1 MSHLYSTTSVTR
13 TKHSHLSYQDRQKL
27 EGLVKCNHLLSKKK
41 QLTQKQMATVIE
53 CGQATISRELIRG
66 RVKLMNYDLTHYV
79 SYSADI
85 AQHAYDYAATN
96 KGPKL
101 KIDHD
106 HEFGEYVAQKILEE
120 KWSPDAIIMDLKKK
134 DVSPVKTMVS
144 TRTLYNYISKG
155 YIAGVENSNLPRE
168 GKQAKRSYKRVRRAN
183 NNLVAPIITERP
195 VESTERSE
203 PGHWEM
209 DCIVSG
215 KGNGKAAL
223 LTMNDRMT
231 RESLVFKLA
240 RQTNAEVLKVLN
252 RLERGVGRVKFNEQ
266 FKSITVDNGSE
277 FLDWKA
283 LQKSVTGSKK
293 SRTKVFFCHPYS
305 SWERG
310 TNEQNNGLIRY
321 HIPKGAAIK
330 AYTHEQ
336 IRKLQE
342 WLNNYPRRVLG
353 GLTANE
359 FRDKYYPGRMQDPP
373 AEPTGQGQAQ
383 LG

>member
-1 MSHLYSTTSVTR
+1 MSQLYSTTSITR
-13 TKHSHLSYQDRQKL
+13 KKYSHLTYQDRQKL
-27 EGLVKCNHLLSKKK
+27 EGLVRSNHLRSKKNK
-41 QLTQKQMATVIE
+41 VTQKHVAKVLQCSEATL
-53 CGQATISRELIRG
+53 SRELTKG
-66 RVKLMNYDLTHYV
+66 RVDLMNYDLTPYV
-79 SYSADI
+79 SYSAEI
-85 AQHAYDYAATN
+85 AQNAYDYSATN

-101 KIDHD
+101 KIGHD
-106 HEFGEYVAQKILEE
+106 HEFGDYVAQKILEE

-134 DVSPVKTMVS
+134 EVSPVKTMVS

-155 YIAGVENSNLPRE
+155 YIAGVGNTDLPRE
-168 GKQAKRSYKRVRRAN
+168 GKQTRRSYKRVQRAN
-183 NNLVAPIITERP
+183 KNLGAPIITERP

-215 KGNGKAAL
+215 KGKGLAAL
-223 LTMNDRMT
+223 LTLNDRMT

-240 RQTNAEVLKVLN
+240 RQTNAEVIKVLN
-252 RLERGVGRVKFNEQ
+252 RIERGMGRVKFNEQ
-266 FKSITVDNGSE
+266 FKSVTVDNGSE

-293 SRTKVFFCHPYS
+293 PRTKIFFCHPYS

-310 TNEQNNGLIRY
+310 SNEQNNGLIRY

-330 AYTHEQ
+330 VYTHAQ
-336 IRKLQE
+336 IRELQE
-342 WLNNYPRRVLG
+342 WLNNYPRRILG

-359 FRDKYYPGRMQDPP
+359 FKAQYHPGRM
-373 AEPTGQGQAQ
+373 
-383 LG
+383 

>member
-1 MSHLYSTTSVTR
+1 MSHLYSTTSFTR
-13 TKHSHLSYQDRQKL
+13 KKYTHLSYQDRQKL
-27 EGLVKCNHLLSKKK
+27 EGLVRSNHLHTKKNKLS
-41 QLTQKQMATVIE
+41 QRHMSAVLQCSEATL
-53 CGQATISRELIRG
+53 SRELKKG
-66 RVKLMNYDLTHYV
+66 RVKLMNSDLTYYI
-79 SYSADI
+79 SYSAEI
-85 AQHAYDYAATN
+85 AQATYDYAATN

-101 KIDHD
+101 KIGHD
-106 HEFGEYVAQKILEE
+106 HEFGDYVAHKILND

-134 DVSPVKTMVS
+134 EVPPVKTMVS

-155 YIAGVENSNLPRE
+155 YIIGVGNTDLPRE
-168 GKQAKRSYKRVRRAN
+168 GKLARRSYKRVQRAN
-183 NNLVAPIITERP
+183 KNLDAPIITERP

-215 KGNGKAAL
+215 KGKGLAAL
-223 LTMNDRMT
+223 LTLNDRMT

-240 RQTNAEVLKVLN
+240 RQTNGEVLKGLN
-252 RLERGVGRVKFNEQ
+252 RLERGIGRVKFNEM
-266 FKSITVDNGSE
+266 FKSLTVDNGSE

-283 LQKSVTGSKK
+283 LQKSVTSNKK
-293 SRTKVFFCHPYS
+293 PRTLVFFCHPYS

-330 AYTHEQ
+330 AYTHAQ
-336 IRKLQE
+336 IKELQE

-359 FRDKYYPGRMQDPP
+359 FRAKYHPGRM
-373 AEPTGQGQAQ
+373 
-383 LG
+383 

>member
-13 TKHSHLSYQDRQKL
+13 KKHTHLSYQDRQKL
-27 EGLVKCNHLLSKKK
+27 EGLVRSNHLLSRKNKVS
-41 QLTQKQMATVIE
+41 QKHMAAVIQ
-53 CGQATISRELIRG
+53 CSQATLSRELKKG
-66 RVKLMNYDLTHYV
+66 SVVLMNYDLTHFV
-79 SYSADI
+79 SYSAEI
-85 AQHAYDYAATN
+85 AQNAYDYAATN

-101 KIDHD
+101 KIGND
-106 HEFGEYVAQKILEE
+106 HEFADYVAQKILEE
-120 KWSPDAIIMDLKKK
+120 NWSPDAIVMDLKKK
-134 DVSPVKTMVS
+134 EISPVKTMVS

-155 YIAGVENSNLPRE
+155 YISGVGNTDLPRE
-168 GKQAKRSYKRVRRAN
+168 GKQTRRPYKRVQRAN
-183 NNLVAPIITERP
+183 KNLGAPIITERP

-215 KGNGKAAL
+215 KGKGLAAL
-223 LTMNDRMT
+223 LTLNDRMT
-231 RESLVFKLA
+231 RESLVFKLP
-240 RQTNAEVLKVLN
+240 RQTNAEVVKILN
-252 RLERGVGRVKFNEQ
+252 RLERRMGRVKFSDM
-266 FKSITVDNGSE
+266 FKSLTVDNGSE
-277 FLDWKA
+277 FLDWNA
-283 LQKSVTGSKK
+283 LQKSVMGSKK
-293 SRTKVFFCHPYS
+293 PRTLVFFCHPYS

-342 WLNNYPRRVLG
+342 WLNNYPRRVLD

-359 FRDKYYPGRMQDPP
+359 AKARYHPGRMYDPP
-373 AEPTGQGQAQ
+373 AEPTGQGQAH
-383 LG
+383 

>member
-1 MSHLYSTTSVTR
+1 MSQLYFTTSITR
-13 TKHSHLSYQDRQKL
+13 KKYTHLIYQDRQKL
-27 EGLVKCNHLLSKKK
+27 EGLVRSNHLRSKKNK
-41 QLTQKQMATVIE
+41 VTQKHMAEVLQCSE
-53 CGQATISRELIRG
+53 ATLSRELKKG
-66 RVKLMNYDLTHYV
+66 RVDLMNYDLTPYV
-79 SYSADI
+79 SYSAEI
-85 AQHAYDYAATN
+85 AQNTYDYAATN

-106 HEFGEYVAQKILEE
+106 HEFGDYVAHKILKE

-134 DVSPVKTMVS
+134 EISPYKTMVS

-155 YIAGVENSNLPRE
+155 YIAGVGNTDLPRE
-168 GKQAKRSYKRVRRAN
+168 GKQTKRSYKRVQRAN
-183 NNLVAPIITERP
+183 KNLGAPIITERP

-215 KGNGKAAL
+215 KGNGLAAL
-223 LTMNDRMT
+223 LTLNDRMT

-240 RQTNAEVLKVLN
+240 RQTNAEVLNVLN
-252 RLERGVGRVKFNEQ
+252 RIERGMGRVKFNER
-266 FKSITVDNGSE
+266 FKSVTVDNGSE

-283 LQKSVTGSKK
+283 LQKSVMGSKK
-293 SRTKVFFCHPYS
+293 TRTKIFFCHPYS

-321 HIPKGAAIK
+321 HIPKGAGIK
-330 AYTHEQ
+330 VYTHAQ
-336 IRKLQE
+336 IRELQE
-342 WLNNYPRRVLG
+342 WLNNYPRRILG

-359 FRDKYYPGRMQDPP
+359 FKAQYNPGRM
-373 AEPTGQGQAQ
+373 
-383 LG
+383 